1 MAFSLEQIAAHVD
14 GRVIGD
20 TSYIIEKLGTLE
32 HADAQALSFLAN
44 PKYQSQLAS
53 TQAGAVLIGDK
64 VLSQGLKNSVLV
76 SNPYLAFAKLT
87 HLFDNRPKPEAS
99 IHSSASIDESVV
111 LGENVKIAANV
122 VLEKGVRLA
131 DNVEIGPNSVIG
143 ANVKVGENTRI
154 AANVSLY
161 YDVEIGSNCLLH
173 SGCVIGADGFG
184 FAPSSEGWVK
194 IMQLA
199 AVTLG
204 NNVEIGANTTIDRGA
219 LENTRIGNGVII
231 DNQVQIAHNV
241 IIGDNSAIAG
251 CSAVA
256 GSTQIGKRC
265 TISGGVGIIGHLTI
279 ADDVHVTAMSLV
291 SKSIHK
297 SGSYSSG
304 TGLETTDKW
313 RKTAARL
320 RRIDDMAKHIAKLE
334 NKLK

>member
-1 MAFSLEQIAAHVD
+1 MAFSLEQIASHID

-20 TSYIIEKLGTLE
+20 TSYVIEKLGTLE

-44 PKYQSQLAS
+44 PKYQSQLAT
-53 TQAGAVLIGDK
+53 TQAGAVLIADK
-64 VLSQGLKNSVLV
+64 ALSQGLKNAILV

-99 IHSSASIDESVV
+99 IHPSASIDESVV
-111 LGENVKIAANV
+111 LGKNAKIAANV
-122 VLEKGVRLA
+122 VLEKGVCLA

-154 AANVSLY
+154 AANVTLY
-161 YDVEIGSNCLLH
+161 YDVEIGKECLLH

-184 FAPSSEGWVK
+184 FAPSSEGWIK

-256 GSTQIGKRC
+256 GSTQIGQRC